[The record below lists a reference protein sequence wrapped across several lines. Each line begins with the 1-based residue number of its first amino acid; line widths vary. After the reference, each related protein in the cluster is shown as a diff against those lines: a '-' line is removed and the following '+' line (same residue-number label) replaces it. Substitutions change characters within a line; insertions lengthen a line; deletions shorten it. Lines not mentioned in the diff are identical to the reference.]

1 MRPWFHHPSVKSLLL
16 GLCAAALT
24 LTLHLL
30 SIWENMLNRGA
41 ETWDE
46 QPAPR
51 DYIESV
57 IAAHSDGSDPAF
69 ARRPWTTWSIDL
81 LTRFGLAPRSAF
93 ITIGLLGFFIAGL
106 LVFRIALQL
115 GADERIALW
124 SQALFHVSP
133 TVLMAWFDPLYTYDE
148 PIQYALLLAAI
159 LLLLQQRW
167 LLFVPVMFTA
177 LMARETSLLLLPALI
192 LLAPRRRLALLATL
206 VATAVFAA
214 WLAMAPHGTSAAEL
228 GADLARRSGYLAVN
242 FSAGRIG
249 ETIGFLVLV
258 LALPLFLLIR
268 QRIAV
273 PPAWFRG
280 FVVVLALNVPL
291 VLVGGYAREARLFAL
306 PLILAWPWIGIAL
319 HSELDRRG
327 GLTGLLS
334 AFRSPGKAVALIG
347 STIIVALCAYRFF
360 ILTATWQQ
368 DNLFHEYLIA
378 QLAFIAACA
387 IASQRRVA

>member
-1 MRPWFHHPSVKSLLL
+1 LHPWFHHPSGKSLLL
-16 GLCAAALT
+16 GLCLSALS
-24 LTLHLL
+24 LALHFAP
-30 SIWENMLNRGA
+30 IWENMLNRGA

-51 DYIESV
+51 DYIETV

-69 ARRPWTTWSIDL
+69 ARRPLTTWSIDL
-81 LTRFGLAPRSAF
+81 LTRFGLTPKTAF
-93 ITIGLLGFFIAGL
+93 IIIGLLGFLIAGM
-106 LVFRIALQL
+106 LVFRIAQQL
-115 GADERIALW
+115 GADSRAALC
-124 SQALFHVSP
+124 SQALSHLSP

-148 PIQYALLLAAI
+148 PIQYALLLAAV

-167 LLFVPVMFTA
+167 MLFVPVLFIA

-192 LLAPRRRLALLATL
+192 LVAPRRRLALLATL

-228 GADLARRSGYLAVN
+228 SADLARRTEYLAVN
-242 FSAGRIG
+242 FSAERIS

-258 LALPLFLLIR
+258 LALPLFLIIR
-268 QRIAV
+268 HRTVV
-273 PPAWFRG
+273 PPAWFRA
-280 FVVVLALNVPL
+280 FIVVLALNVPL

-319 HSELDRRG
+319 HSELDRCG
-327 GLTGLLS
+327 GWTGLLG
-334 AFRSPGKAVALIG
+334 AFRSPGRAIALLGI
-347 STIIVALCAYRFF
+347 TIIVAVCAYRFF
-360 ILTATWQQ
+360 ILTATWPQ

-378 QLAFIAACA
+378 QLAFIAGCA
-387 IASQRRVA
+387 MASRRRVA